1 MSLSLPKLN
10 RLQRKVVLIIL
21 VMVVVPM
28 LVAGALASA
37 WVSSNFEKRLQ
48 RWIEESAV
56 VAQTWLQ
63 DYQNDAILLGRVL
76 AEDPEFIVNLDS
88 AEPTPLKQPLDQV
101 LQKMGISFV
110 QVYNASNKLIYSSAP
125 VSFQSSWEP
134 GQSEAVLKVT
144 QKNKSVLATV
154 GITPL
159 PRVGQVRYYV
169 VLGSLLNQDF
179 INKLTQL
186 SGLKTR
192 LYYREG
198 NNFFDLFSNPGEV
211 QSLKHLPKEALKR
224 LQQDKKPYYSLEAEQ
239 GQFRG
244 QYTPILDS
252 EGHVE
257 AIIFSG
263 LERRGFEE
271 ILTNRL
277 VMFFLISLLGIAI
290 GVLAGLLLSR
300 LIVRPVEYLRSGVM
314 QLAGQ
319 NFHAEVPISSNDEL
333 GDLAKAFN
341 AMAVSLRQ
349 ARDEQQQR
357 FQKDK
362 LSALGELSAA
372 LAHEIRNPIGVINTA
387 AALLEKSDTDA
398 KKRAELTRMLRE
410 ESMRVNNL
418 VQDFLQLSRYRQ
430 PEFALIDPAMPLE
443 RALGTALAGR
453 ANIRVNKRLEHD
465 DIRVNADANL
475 LQQAWGNILINALQA
490 IGGRDGELTV
500 TSVRENGHILI
511 AVEDSGPG
519 ISPEAMPRLFE
530 PFFTNKEQ
538 GTGLGLTIANT
549 LVEANGGSLKILE
562 PEKTGAKFGMRFP
575 IYEQASL

>member
-1 MSLSLPKLN
+1 MPLNLPKLN

-37 WVSSNFEKRLQ
+37 WVSSNFEERLQ

-63 DYQNDAILLGRVL
+63 DYQNDAILLGHVL
-76 AEDPEFIVNLDS
+76 ADDPEFIVNLDS

-101 LQKMGISFV
+101 IQKMGISFV
-110 QVYNASNKLIYSSAP
+110 QVYNARNKLIYSSAP

-159 PRVGQVRYYV
+159 PREGLARYYV
-169 VLGSLLNQDF
+169 VLGSLLDQDF
-179 INKLTQL
+179 INKLDQL

-198 NNFFDLFSNPGEV
+198 NNFYDLFSKPDEV

-224 LQQDKKPYYSLEAEQ
+224 LQQDKKPYYSLVAEQ

-277 VMFFLISLLGIAI
+277 VMFLLISLLGIAI
-290 GVLAGLLLSR
+290 GVLAGVLLSR

-319 NFHAEVPISSNDEL
+319 NFHAEVPVSSNDEL

-372 LAHEIRNPIGVINTA
+372 LAHEIRNPIGVVNTA
-387 AALLEKSDTDA
+387 AALLEKPDTDA
-398 KKRAELTRMLRE
+398 KKHAELTRMLRE

-430 PEFALIDPAMPLE
+430 PEFASIDPTTPLE

-453 ANIRVNKRLEHD
+453 NNIRVTRRLEHGD
-465 DIRVNADANL
+465 VRINADANL
-475 LQQAWGNILINALQA
+475 LQQAWGNILTNALQA
-490 IGGRDGELTV
+490 IGERDGELTL
-500 TSVRENGHILI
+500 TSVREDGCILI

-549 LVEANGGSLKILE
+549 LVEANGGNLKILE
-562 PEKTGAKFGMRFP
+562 PEKSGARFGMRFP
-575 IYEQASL
+575 IHEQAFP

>member
-1 MSLSLPKLN
+1 
-10 RLQRKVVLIIL
+10 
-21 VMVVVPM
+21 
-28 LVAGALASA
+28 
-37 WVSSNFEKRLQ
+37 
-48 RWIEESAV
+48 
-56 VAQTWLQ
+56 
-63 DYQNDAILLGRVL
+63 
-76 AEDPEFIVNLDS
+76 
-88 AEPTPLKQPLDQV
+88 
-101 LQKMGISFV
+101 
-110 QVYNASNKLIYSSAP
+110 
-125 VSFQSSWEP
+125 
-134 GQSEAVLKVT
+134 
-144 QKNKSVLATV
+144 VLATV

-159 PRVGQVRYYV
+159 PREGLARYYV
-169 VLGSLLNQDF
+169 VLGSLLDQDF

-198 NNFFDLFSNPGEV
+198 NNFYDLFSNPEEV
-211 QSLKHLPKEALKR
+211 QSLKYLPKEALKR

-290 GVLAGLLLSR
+290 GVLAGVLLSR

-387 AALLEKSDTDA
+387 AALLEKPDTDT

-430 PEFALIDPAMPLE
+430 PKFAPIDPAMPLE

-453 ANIRVNKRLEHD
+453 ANIRVNKHLDHA

-475 LQQAWGNILINALQA
+475 LQQAWGNILTNALQA
-490 IGGRDGELTV
+490 IGERDGELTV
-500 TSVRENGHILI
+500 TSVREDGHILI

-549 LVEANGGSLKILE
+549 LVEANGGGLKILE

-575 IYEQASL
+575 ILEQASL

>member
-1 MSLSLPKLN
+1 MPLNLPKLN

-37 WVSSNFEKRLQ
+37 WVSSNFEERLQ

-63 DYQNDAILLGRVL
+63 DYQSDAILLGHVL
-76 AEDPEFIVNLDS
+76 ADDPEFIVNLDS

-101 LQKMGISFV
+101 IQKMGISFV
-110 QVYNASNKLIYSSAP
+110 QVYDTRNKLIYSSAP

-159 PRVGQVRYYV
+159 PREGLARFYV
-169 VLGSLLNQDF
+169 VLGSLLDQDF

-198 NNFFDLFSNPGEV
+198 NNFYDLFSNPNEV

-290 GVLAGLLLSR
+290 GVLAGVLLSR

-319 NFHAEVPISSNDEL
+319 NFHAEVPVSSNDEL

-372 LAHEIRNPIGVINTA
+372 LAHEIRNPIGVVNTA
-387 AALLEKSDTDA
+387 AALLEKSDTDP
-398 KKRAELTRMLRE
+398 KKHAELTRMLRE

-418 VQDFLQLSRYRQ
+418 VQDFLQLSRYRR
-430 PEFALIDPAMPLE
+430 PEFASVDPAIPLE

-453 ANIRVNKRLEHD
+453 NNIHVTRRLEHGD
-465 DIRVNADANL
+465 VRISADANL
-475 LQQAWGNILINALQA
+475 LQQAWGNILTNALQA
-490 IGGRDGELTV
+490 IGVRDGELTL
-500 TSVRENGHILI
+500 TSVREDGHVMI

-549 LVEANGGSLKILE
+549 LVEANGGNLKILE
-562 PEKTGAKFGMRFP
+562 PEKSGARFGMRFP
-575 IYEQASL
+575 IHEQAFP

>member
-1 MSLSLPKLN
+1 MPLRLTTLN

-37 WVSSNFEKRLQ
+37 WVSSNFERRLQ
-48 RWIEESAV
+48 RWIEDSAM

-63 DYQNDAILLGRVL
+63 DYQSDAILLGHVL
-76 AEDPEFIVNLDS
+76 ADDPEFIVNLDS
-88 AEPTPLKQPLDQV
+88 SEPIPLKQPLDRV

-110 QVYNASNKLIYSSAP
+110 QVYNTHNKLIYSSAP
-125 VSFQSSWEP
+125 ISLQASWEP

-144 QKNKSVLATV
+144 QKNKTVLAAV

-159 PRVGQVRYYV
+159 PREGLARYYV
-169 VLGSLLNQDF
+169 VLGSLLDQDF
-179 INKLTQL
+179 INKLSQL
-186 SGLKTR
+186 SGLKVR
-192 LYYREG
+192 LYYRDG
-198 NNFFDLFSNPGEV
+198 NNFYDLFSNPGEV
-211 QSLKHLPKEALKR
+211 LSLKHLPKDALKR
-224 LQQDKKPYYSLEAEQ
+224 LQHDKKPYYSLEAEK

-244 QYTPILDS
+244 QYTPILDA
-252 EGHVE
+252 EGRVE

-271 ILTNRL
+271 FLTNR
-277 VMFFLISLLGIAI
+277 VAMFLLISLLGLVI
-290 GVLAGLLLSR
+290 GGLAGLLLSR
-300 LIVRPVEYLRSGVM
+300 LIVRPVEHLRSGVM

-319 NFHAEVPISSNDEL
+319 NFHAEVPIDSDDEL

-341 AMAVSLRQ
+341 AMAVSLRH

-362 LSALGELSAA
+362 LSALGKLSAA

-387 AALLEKSDTDA
+387 AALLEKPDTDA
-398 KKRAELTRMLRE
+398 RKRAELTRMLRE

-430 PEFALIDPAMPLE
+430 PAFALIDPALPLE
-443 RALGTALAGR
+443 RALATALAGR
-453 ANIRVNKRLEHD
+453 NNIRVTKHMEHGAVR
-465 DIRVNADANL
+465 INADTNL
-475 LQQAWGNILINALQA
+475 LQQAWGNIFTNALQA
-490 IGGRDGELTV
+490 IGERDGELTL
-500 TSVRENGHILI
+500 SAVRENDHILI

-519 ISPEAMPRLFE
+519 IPAEIMPRLFE

-538 GTGLGLTIANT
+538 GTGLGLSIANT
-549 LVEANGGSLKILE
+549 LVEANGGSLEILE
-562 PEKTGAKFGMRFP
+562 PEKAGAKFGMRFP
-575 IYEQASL
+575 IYEQADI

>member
-1 MSLSLPKLN
+1 
-10 RLQRKVVLIIL
+10 
-21 VMVVVPM
+21 
-28 LVAGALASA
+28 
-37 WVSSNFEKRLQ
+37 
-48 RWIEESAV
+48 
-56 VAQTWLQ
+56 
-63 DYQNDAILLGRVL
+63 
-76 AEDPEFIVNLDS
+76 
-88 AEPTPLKQPLDQV
+88 
-101 LQKMGISFV
+101 MGISFV
-110 QVYNASNKLIYSSAP
+110 QVYNTQNKLIYSSVP

-144 QKNKSVLATV
+144 QKNKNVLATV

-159 PRVGQVRYYV
+159 PREGLARYYV
-169 VLGSLLNQDF
+169 VLGSLLDQDF
-179 INKLTQL
+179 INKLDQL

-198 NNFFDLFSNPGEV
+198 NNFYDLFSKPDEV

-271 ILTNRL
+271 LLTNRL
-277 VMFFLISLLGIAI
+277 AMFFLISLLGIAI
-290 GVLAGLLLSR
+290 GVLAGVLLSR

-387 AALLEKSDTDA
+387 AALLEKPDTNP
-398 KKRAELTRMLRE
+398 KKSAELTRMLRE

-430 PEFALIDPAMPLE
+430 PEFALIDPMLPLE

-453 ANIRVNKRLEHD
+453 ANIHVNKHLEHG
-465 DIRVNADANL
+465 DIRISADANL
-475 LQQAWGNILINALQA
+475 LQQAWGNILTNALQA
-490 IGGRDGELTV
+490 IGEREGKLTV
-500 TSVRENGHILI
+500 TSVREDGHVLI

-549 LVEANGGSLKILE
+549 LVDANGGSLKILE

-575 IYEQASL
+575 IHEQASI

>member
-110 QVYNASNKLIYSSAP
+110 QVYNAGNKLIYSSAP

-453 ANIRVNKRLEHD
+453 ANIRVNKRLEHG
-465 DIRVNADANL
+465 DIRVSADANL

-500 TSVRENGHILI
+500 TSAREDGHILI

-575 IYEQASL
+575 IHEQASP

>member
-1 MSLSLPKLN
+1 MPLRLTTLN

-37 WVSSNFEKRLQ
+37 WVSSNFERRLQ
-48 RWIEESAV
+48 RWIEDSAM

-63 DYQNDAILLGRVL
+63 DYQSDAILLGHVL
-76 AEDPEFIVNLDS
+76 ADDPEFIVNLDS
-88 AEPTPLKQPLDQV
+88 SEPIPLKQPLDRV

-110 QVYNASNKLIYSSAP
+110 QVYNTHNKLIYSSAP
-125 VSFQSSWEP
+125 ISLQASWEP

-144 QKNKSVLATV
+144 QKNKTVLAAV

-159 PRVGQVRYYV
+159 PREGLARYYV
-169 VLGSLLNQDF
+169 VLGSLLDQDF
-179 INKLTQL
+179 INKLSQL
-186 SGLKTR
+186 SGLKVR
-192 LYYREG
+192 LYYRDG
-198 NNFFDLFSNPGEV
+198 NNFYDLFSNPGEV
-211 QSLKHLPKEALKR
+211 LSLKHLPKDALKR
-224 LQQDKKPYYSLEAEQ
+224 LQHDKKPYYSLEAEK

-244 QYTPILDS
+244 QYTPILDA
-252 EGHVE
+252 EGRVE
-257 AIIFSG
+257 AIIFNG

-271 ILTNRL
+271 FLTNR
-277 VMFFLISLLGIAI
+277 VAMFLLISLLGLVI
-290 GVLAGLLLSR
+290 GGLAGLLLSR
-300 LIVRPVEYLRSGVM
+300 LIVRPVEHLRSGVM

-319 NFHAEVPISSNDEL
+319 NFHAEVPIDSDDEL

-341 AMAVSLRQ
+341 AMAVSLRH

-362 LSALGELSAA
+362 LSALGKLSAA

-387 AALLEKSDTDA
+387 AALLEKPDTDA
-398 KKRAELTRMLRE
+398 RKRAELTRMLRE

-430 PEFALIDPAMPLE
+430 PAFALIDPALPLE
-443 RALGTALAGR
+443 RALATALAGR
-453 ANIRVNKRLEHD
+453 NNIRVTKHMEHGAVR
-465 DIRVNADANL
+465 INADTNL
-475 LQQAWGNILINALQA
+475 LQQAWGNIFTNALQA
-490 IGGRDGELTV
+490 IGERDGELTL
-500 TSVRENGHILI
+500 SAVRENDHILI

-519 ISPEAMPRLFE
+519 IPAEIMPRLFE

-538 GTGLGLTIANT
+538 GTGLGLSIANT
-549 LVEANGGSLKILE
+549 LVEANGGSLEILE
-562 PEKTGAKFGMRFP
+562 PEKAGAKFGMRFP
-575 IYEQASL
+575 IYEQADI

>member
-1 MSLSLPKLN
+1 MPLNLPKLN
-10 RLQRKVVLIIL
+10 RLQRKVMLIIL

-28 LVAGALASA
+28 LVAGVLASA
-37 WVSSNFEKRLQ
+37 WVSSNFEGRLQ

-63 DYQNDAILLGRVL
+63 DYQSDAILLGHVL
-76 AEDPEFIVNLDS
+76 ADDPEFIVNLDS

-101 LQKMGISFV
+101 IQKMGISFV
-110 QVYNASNKLIYSSAP
+110 QVYDARNKLIYSSAP
-125 VSFQSSWEP
+125 VSFQSSWES

-144 QKNKSVLATV
+144 QKNKNVLATI
-154 GITPL
+154 GITPI
-159 PRVGQVRYYV
+159 PREGPARYYV
-169 VLGSLLNQDF
+169 VLGSLLDQDF
-179 INKLTQL
+179 INKLDQL

-192 LYYREG
+192 LYYRED
-198 NNFFDLFSNPGEV
+198 NNFYDLFSKPDEV
-211 QSLKHLPKEALKR
+211 QSLRHLPKEALKR

-271 ILTNRL
+271 LLTNRL
-277 VMFFLISLLGIAI
+277 AMFFLISLLGIAI
-290 GVLAGLLLSR
+290 GILAGLLLSR
-300 LIVRPVEYLRSGVM
+300 LVVRPVEYLRSGVM

-319 NFHAEVPISSNDEL
+319 NFHAEVPVSSNDEL

-362 LSALGELSAA
+362 LSALGEMSAA

-387 AALLEKSDTDA
+387 AALLEKPDTDTA
-398 KKRAELTRMLRE
+398 KRAELTRMLRE

-430 PEFALIDPAMPLE
+430 PEFSMIDPAMPLE
-443 RALGTALAGR
+443 RALDTALAGR
-453 ANIRVNKRLEHD
+453 TNIRVNKRLEHG
-465 DIRVNADANL
+465 DIRVNADAIL
-475 LQQAWGNILINALQA
+475 LQQAWGNILTNALQA
-490 IGGRDGELTV
+490 IGERDGELTV
-500 TSVRENGHILI
+500 TSVREDGHTLI

-519 ISPEAMPRLFE
+519 IPPETMPRLFE

-562 PEKTGAKFGMRFP
+562 PEKAGAKFGMRFP
-575 IYEQASL
+575 THEQTSI